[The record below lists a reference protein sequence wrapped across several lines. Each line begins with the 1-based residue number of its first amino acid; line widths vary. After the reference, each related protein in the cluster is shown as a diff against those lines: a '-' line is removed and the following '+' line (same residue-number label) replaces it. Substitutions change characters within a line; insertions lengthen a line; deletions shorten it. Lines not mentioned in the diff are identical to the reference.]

1 MAKLQHIQAAMNGET
16 QVEPIQERI
25 SVLAQEGA
33 HRDQELEK
41 FIIFKLVNTSK
52 RGGVYIDGIDDVWNE
67 ETNQVERIRLLT
79 GVPSIWL
86 KDQKHVTEDYAS
98 KNRRSLH
105 FPRGAKVLRISE
117 NDITM
122 LEFARRCNDNA
133 KPKQRRLRGSHFEFF
148 EYNPQQASKEAYDK
162 EVLEMNMSIKA
173 SQLPIEEVRKIV
185 SFVKIPI
192 YDEVGELKTE
202 ERLKTDLMLYAKKN
216 AVAFEKL
223 IGDSSKEVELAYAIK
238 KLIQS
243 NLIDINTYPG
253 RAFWSSGGA
262 TIGVIPNGQE
272 PVKFLTELAM
282 TNTEAGRTFADQ
294 LNNKK

>member
-1 MAKLQHIQAAMNGET
+1 MAKLQHIQAAMNGEKQT
-16 QVEPIQERI
+16 EPM
-25 SVLAQEGA
+25 
-33 HRDQELEK
+33 QELAASMAQQAGQEQQEK
-41 FIIFKLVNTSK
+41 ERFVIFKLVNTNK

-67 ETNQVERIRLLT
+67 ETKQVERIRLLA

-117 NDITM
+117 NDTTA
-122 LEFARRCNDNA
+122 LEFARRCNDNT
-133 KPKQRRLRGSHFEFF
+133 KPKAKRIRGSYFEFY
-148 EYNPQQASKEAYDK
+148 EYNPQQAAKELYEK
-162 EVLEMNMSIKA
+162 EVKEMEMSIKA
-173 SQLPIEEVRKIV
+173 SQLPVAEVKKII

-216 AVAFEKL
+216 ATAFEKL
-223 IGDSSKEVELAYAIK
+223 VGTSSKEVELAYKING
-238 KLIQS
+238 LIRS
-243 NLIDINTYPG
+243 NIIDINTYPG
-253 RAFWSSGGA
+253 RAFWAAGGA
-262 TIGVIPNGQE
+262 TIGVIPQGQD
-272 PVKFLTELAM
+272 PAKFLTDLAL

-294 LNNKK
+294 LNNQK